1 MARLWFDKSPLRAAG
16 FVTAAYLLFGGLWIA
31 GGDIYFH
38 FAAAGG
44 DLAMLWENLAKG
56 SLFLVAT
63 GGALFFV
70 LLRSY
75 RRIEDAHALQSL
87 RFAQTITTLA
97 RMVEY
102 RDIYTHGHQQR
113 VAQVCDALAA
123 RMNLPRERRTA
134 LVLAAEL
141 HDIGKIGVPEHLL
154 NKAGFLTD
162 AERDKIREHAAIGS
176 EILHNIDFPG
186 PVADIVAQHHERMDG
201 TGYPAGLAGE
211 EILPEARILAVA
223 DVFEAMSSARPYRNA
238 QGREVAL
245 IELRR
250 GAGSKYDP
258 RVVAECEAW
267 SAARDAKP
275 PLYSAAGKQKSSVSS
290 NTAP

>member
-1 MARLWFDKSPLRAAG
+1 MARYWFDKTPPCAAG
-16 FVTAAYLLFGGLWIA
+16 FISLSYIAVGVAWIVGSDLLLHDDGTLLLENIAKGLLFV
-31 GGDIYFH
+31 FC
-38 FAAAGG
+38 
-44 DLAMLWENLAKG
+44 
-56 SLFLVAT
+56 T
-63 GGALFFV
+63 GALLFAL

-75 RRIEDAHALQSL
+75 RRIDEAQALQSL

-97 RMVEY
+97 RMIEY

-113 VAQVCDALAA
+113 VAQLCDALAA
-123 RMNLPRERRTA
+123 RMNLPRARRTA

-154 NKAGFLTD
+154 NKAGYLTD
-162 AERDKIREHAAIGS
+162 AERDKIREHAAIGAELLS
-176 EILHNIDFPG
+176 NIDFPG

-245 IELRR
+245 VELRR
-250 GAGSKYDP
+250 GAGAKYDP

-267 SAARDAKP
+267 SAARDAHP

-290 NTAP
+290 STAP